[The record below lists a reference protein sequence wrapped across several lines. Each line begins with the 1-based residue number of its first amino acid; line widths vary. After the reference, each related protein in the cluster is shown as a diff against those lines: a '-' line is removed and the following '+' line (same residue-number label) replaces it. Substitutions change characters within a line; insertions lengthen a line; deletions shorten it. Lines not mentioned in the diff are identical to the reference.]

1 MFARRFIMV
10 IANFIS
16 YILCIIG
23 GLNWGLYG
31 IFNFYLVSWVFGGAR
46 SAGSIVTY
54 IIIAI
59 AALWLI
65 ISPIITG
72 YGLKLSHRDES
83 ARESRAHR

>member
-1 MFARRFIMV
+1 MV

-31 IFNFYLVSWVFGGAR
+31 IFNFNLVSWVFGAPR
-46 SAGSIVTY
+46 SAGSIITY

-59 AALWLI
+59 AAIWLI

-72 YGLKLSHRDES
+72 YGLKLSHRDDTH
-83 ARESRAHR
+83 ESRAHR